1 MLFIKIKNF
10 LWDNKYTIML
20 FLSLFL
26 YTTEAYAVFDSLKKA
41 GQDIFHGLRKIIYPA
56 ATIGVA
62 CVCIGGMFGSFN
74 WKWLAAILIGIFV
87 ISYATGVADLAGGDA
102 ADLQGAS

>member
-26 YTTEAYAVFDSLKKA
+26 YTTDAYAVFDSLKEA
-41 GQDIFHGLRKIIYPA
+41 GQQIFHGLRKVIYPA

-62 CVCIGGMFGSFN
+62 CVCIGGMFGNFN

-87 ISYATGVADLAGGDA
+87 ISMAAGVSEMAGGDA
-102 ADLQGAS
+102 ADLQGNG

>member
-26 YTTEAYAVFDSLKKA
+26 YTTDAYAVFDSLKEA
-41 GQDIFHGLRKIIYPA
+41 GQQIFYGLRKVIYPA

-62 CVCIGGMFGSFN
+62 CVCIGGMFGNFN

-87 ISYATGVADLAGGDA
+87 ISMAAGVSEMAGGDA
-102 ADLQGAS
+102 ADLQGKK